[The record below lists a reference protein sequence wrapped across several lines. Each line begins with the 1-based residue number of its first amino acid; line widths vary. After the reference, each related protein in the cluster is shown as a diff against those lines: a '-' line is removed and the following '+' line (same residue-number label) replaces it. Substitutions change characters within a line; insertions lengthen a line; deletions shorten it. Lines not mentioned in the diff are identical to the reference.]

1 MCILLFSIRLAIIT
15 FLDICYSKNSK
26 KSSSSRLGTAA
37 QCFLEVSANSNSTS
51 PLVVSR
57 KRLHDDQKSDLNEII
72 EDLDSRLNHQK
83 QPVLMA
89 VYNDHSL
96 AEIVSICVVL
106 SSVVTDIYFTLD
118 GTEPATRLA
127 TITYTWPQIMFGI
140 EGLFATAIFKKL

>member
-72 EDLDSRLNHQK
+72 EDLDSRLIHQK

-89 VYNDHSL
+89 VYKDHSL
-96 AEIVSICVVL
+96 AEIVSMCVPL
-106 SSVVTDIYFTLD
+106 SSGITDIHFTLD
-118 GTEPATRLA
+118 GTGPATTLA
-127 TITYTWPQIMFGI
+127 TLKYTWPQVMFNI
-140 EGLFATAIFKKL
+140 EGYLHLLFKKKL